1 MYDTLVDIVV
11 RQNISFG
18 NYALF
23 SKSLSDLAAMQAD
36 WQAHKALV
44 NFKPSFKE
52 HIYPILCSIARVMR
66 IHLRAEGE
74 LTKYH
79 LSLDPMHYGLLGG
92 PNSDRNARKEIF
104 DLIRDPKTLRN
115 PASPLEPKK
124 SHSPSATITTI
135 EIVMTNRT
143 TPVAFTLSRSRNM
156 SFSERGTKAFFLRTG
171 MV

>member
-92 PNSDRNARKEIF
+92 PNSDRNARKEI
-104 DLIRDPKTLRN
+104 LC
-115 PASPLEPKK
+115 
-124 SHSPSATITTI
+124 SATKFPFGDPPSQRRIAWWPAQRPDDVFRQNDPATRIDWARDENGLFKTDLDMV
-135 EIVMTNRT
+135 EKWSRLGFIVD
-143 TPVAFTLSRSRNM
+143 V
-156 SFSERGTKAFFLRTG
+156 
-171 MV
+171 